1 MSIVPLA
8 FNRTSVA
15 LQTNRAYNNL
25 SGVQALLS
33 RYEEQLLTQNQYR
46 YGSDSPYNA
55 SATLSV
61 QTLIER
67 KTQNAA
73 NVQSTQTFLSATDS
87 TLSLFNALTD
97 DARAMALEAI
107 NTTTSAT
114 QRTAL
119 AQTVKQTIQQ
129 IFDFGNYSFENRYV
143 FSGSTT
149 SVLPFQWGTN
159 SYTVQYNGTESN
171 IYSWSDTDLLSQ
183 SNVNGVEVFGA
194 ISDPVRGKTDLNPTV
209 CDATLLSNLNGGNG
223 VEKGSIRFNYKYND
237 QVMSLDIDLS
247 RCVTLNDVKRTIENN
262 KNPYFPVKVNLTSNG
277 LSFSLP
283 PETSGSITVTEIG
296 KGTVARQLGI
306 PTETELTS
314 QKQLIGRDLNPALT
328 QTTLL
333 ENILGSRAGTT
344 LFFAGN
350 NNDIVLRANHNGNSI
365 SDPETGEELFPL
377 NDINIAFRA
386 DPLVTPGTEWAE
398 YDSETK
404 TMLVNIHPDNTIAN
418 DVIRAIN
425 DASEAGT
432 IPPFTAS
439 ISSTDQQRSDSAGT
453 GTVTLLPGITV
464 TEGTTAGGTGIDFD
478 PSGIQLV
485 NGNQTF
491 NISFENCKTVGDV
504 LAKLNDPQYGLYAS
518 INENRNGIDIRSR
531 ISGADFCIGENGG
544 ATATQFG
551 VRTVDLDSRL
561 TEFDFGRGVTDY
573 DGPGIAAIAR
583 HDNVTPNSSLILTA
597 RNEGKAWNDYTLNFV
612 PTTDPQGKVIVSMD
626 ETAKIINIGINP
638 GVTTACE
645 VVEAFNTQ
653 PGPKQYFD
661 LELDTTNGTNTGEG
675 VVYDGFETTSGGI
688 DGGIDFTITRN
699 DGTVLEIDI
708 HEAKTLG
715 DVLRIINN
723 HPDNH
728 DGLLSVSLAKFGNG
742 IELTDKSFGENV
754 TRVDRTLLSTTAIEL
769 GLINMG
775 EEYRTKTETGT
786 QANVLMFPDVLN
798 GSILVTAKSVG
809 SYANDVTVEV
819 IEGTPPDFVYD
830 AASKTL
836 RFSIESGV
844 TTANDLINL
853 FQNQASET
861 VRSMFDIQ
869 NGTNQDGLPSNG
881 SGLVTL
887 NSVTMTG
894 GTDSVLKGNDPNPQE
909 TDSLFNAL
917 IRLQIAMEK
926 NDTREIERAT
936 QLLDSAVEQLDS
948 SRVLIGVM
956 QNSLD
961 NVQIRLSDENV
972 QYETTL
978 NSTLRI
984 DLSDVSLN
992 YMAQQLAYQA
1002 SMQVTGAM
1010 LQMSLLNYL

>member
-1 MSIVPLA
+1 MSIVPLS

-25 SGVQALLS
+25 SGAQILLS
-33 RYEEQLLTQNQYR
+33 RYEEQLLSGQQYR
-46 YGSDSPYNA
+46 YGSDAPYNA
-55 SATLSV
+55 SASLSV

-67 KTQNAA
+67 KTQNVA
-73 NVQSTQTFLSATDS
+73 NIKSTQTFLSATDS

-107 NTTTSAT
+107 NTTTSSI

-119 AQTVKQTIQQ
+119 AQTVKQTVQQ
-129 IFDFGNYSFENRYV
+129 IFDFSNYSFENRYV

-149 SVLPFQWGTN
+149 SVLPFEWGKD
-159 SYTVQYNGTESN
+159 SYTIKYNGTESN

-194 ISDPVRGKTDLNPTV
+194 ISDPVRGKADLNPAVRDT
-209 CDATLLSNLNGGNG
+209 TLLSNLNGGNG
-223 VEKGSIRFNYKYND
+223 VEKGSIRFNYKLND
-237 QVMSLDIDLS
+237 QIINMDIDLS
-247 RCVTLNDVKRTIENN
+247 RCVTLDDVKRTIENS
-262 KNPYFPVKVNLTSNG
+262 KSPYFSVKVDLTSNG

-283 PETSGSITVTEIG
+283 EGTIGSVTVTEVG

-306 PTETELTS
+306 PTGIELTS

-333 ENILGSRAGTT
+333 DDILGSRAGTT
-344 LFFAGN
+344 LVFAGTN
-350 NNDIVLRANHNGNSI
+350 NNIVLRANHNGNSI
-365 SDPETGEELFPL
+365 FDAKTGNEIFPL
-377 NDINIAFRA
+377 NDVRIAFRA
-386 DPLVTPGTEWAE
+386 DPLIVPGEEWAE
-398 YDSETK
+398 YDNETK
-404 TMLVNIHPDNTIAN
+404 TILVNIHPDNTISN
-418 DVIRAIN
+418 NIIRAIN
-425 DASEAGT
+425 DAAAAGT

-439 ISSTDQQRSDSAGT
+439 VSGADQQNSDLAGT

-464 TEGTTAGGTGIDFD
+464 IEGITGGGTGIDFD

-485 NGNQTF
+485 NGDQTF
-491 NISFENCKTVGDV
+491 NISFENCKTVGDL
-504 LAKLNDPQYGLYAS
+504 LAELNDSQYGLYVS

-531 ISGADFCIGENGG
+531 ISGTDFCIGENGG
-544 ATATQFG
+544 TTATQFG
-551 VRTVDLDSRL
+551 IRTTDFESRL

-573 DGPGIAAIAR
+573 DGPGIAASA
-583 HDNVTPNSSLILTA
+583 HHNNVTPNSSLILTA
-597 RNEGKAWNDYTLNFV
+597 RNEGKTWNDYTVNFV

-645 VVEAFNTQ
+645 VVDAFNAQ
-653 PGPKQYFD
+653 PGPKQYFN

-675 VVYDGFETTSGGI
+675 VVYDGFVTTNGGI

-699 DGTVLEIDI
+699 DGTILEIDI
-708 HEAKTLG
+708 HGAKTLG
-715 DVLRIINN
+715 DVLQIIND
-723 HPDNH
+723 HPDNR
-728 DGLLSVSLAKFGNG
+728 DGLLSASLSKFGNG
-742 IELTDKSFGENV
+742 IELTDKSFGEKV

-775 EEYRTKTETGT
+775 EEYRTKTEIGS
-786 QANVLMFPDVLN
+786 QAGVSVFPEVLN

-809 SYANDVTVEV
+809 TYANDVQFEV
-819 IEGTPPDFVYD
+819 IEGTPPNFVYD
-830 AASKTL
+830 ATSKTL
-836 RFSIESGV
+836 RFSVEPGV

-853 FQNQASET
+853 FQNQASAT

-869 NGTNQDGLPSNG
+869 NGINPDGLPSNG

-894 GTDSVLKGNDPNPQE
+894 GTDSVLKGNDPNPLE

-917 IRLQIAMEK
+917 IRLQVAMEK

-936 QLLDSAVEQLDS
+936 QLLDTAVERLDG
-948 SRVLIGVM
+948 SRASIGVM

-961 NVQIRLSDENV
+961 NVQLRLSEENI

-984 DLSDVSLN
+984 DFADASLN

-1002 SMQVTGAM
+1002 SMQVTSAM

>member
-15 LQTNRAYNNL
+15 LQTNRAHNNL
-25 SGVQALLS
+25 SGAQSLLS
-33 RYEEQLLTQNQYR
+33 RYEEQLLTNFQYR

-55 SATLSV
+55 TATLSV

-73 NVQSTQTFLSATDS
+73 NIQSTQTFLSATDS
-87 TLSLFNALTD
+87 TLSLFNTLTD
-97 DARAMALEAI
+97 NARATALEAI
-107 NTTTSAT
+107 NTTTSST

-119 AQTVKQTIQQ
+119 AQTVKQTIQK
-129 IFDFGNYSFENRYV
+129 IFDFGNNSFENRYV
-143 FSGSTT
+143 FAGSTT
-149 SVLPFQWGTN
+149 SVLPFQWGTD
-159 SYTVQYNGTESN
+159 SYSVQYNGTESN

-194 ISDPVRGKTDLNPTV
+194 ISEPVRGKTDLNPTL
-209 CDATLLSNLNGGNG
+209 CDTTLLSNLNAGSG
-223 VEKGSIRFNYKYND
+223 VEKGSIRFNYKYNN
-237 QVMSLDIDLS
+237 QAITFDIDLS
-247 RCVTLNDVKRTIENN
+247 RCVTIADVKQTIENN
-262 KNPYFPVKVNLTSNG
+262 KNPYFPVKVNLTTNG

-283 PETSGSITVTEIG
+283 PETPGSITVTEVG

-328 QTTLL
+328 QTILL
-333 ENILGSRAGTT
+333 EDILGSRANTT
-344 LFFAGN
+344 LVFAGN
-350 NNDIVLRANHNGNSI
+350 NNDIILRANHNGNSFF
-365 SDPETGEELFPL
+365 DTETGEELFPL
-377 NDINIAFRA
+377 NDVNFALRA
-386 DPLVTPGTEWAE
+386 DPLITPGTEWAE
-398 YDSETK
+398 YNTETK
-404 TMLVNIHPDNTIAN
+404 TVLINIHPDNSVAN
-418 DVIRAIN
+418 NVIRAIN
-425 DASEAGT
+425 DAANAGT

-439 ISSTDQQRSDSAGT
+439 VSEMDQQHSNLAGT

-491 NISFENCKTVGDV
+491 NISFKNCKTVSDV
-504 LAKLNDPQYGLYAS
+504 LTQLNDPQYGLYAS
-518 INENRNGIDIRSR
+518 INENRNGIDVRSR

-544 ATATQFG
+544 ATATQLG
-551 VRTVDLDSRL
+551 IRTADIDTRL

-573 DGPGIAAIAR
+573 TGPGIAATAR
-583 HDNVTPNSSLILTA
+583 HNNVTPNSALLLTA
-597 RNEGKAWNDYTLNFV
+597 RNEGKIWNDYTINFV

-645 VVEAFNTQ
+645 VIEAFNTQ
-653 PGPKQYFD
+653 PGPKQYFN

-675 VVYDGFETTSGGI
+675 VVYDGFETTAGGI

-708 HEAKTLG
+708 HGAKTFG
-715 DVLRIINN
+715 DVLQIINN
-723 HPDNH
+723 HPDNR
-728 DGLLSVSLAKFGNG
+728 DGLLSASLAKFGNG

-809 SYANDVTVEV
+809 TYANDVRIEL

-869 NGTNQDGLPSNG
+869 NSTNADGLPSNG

-894 GTDSVLKGNDPNPQE
+894 GTDSILKGNDPNPLE

-917 IRLQIAMEK
+917 IRLQVAMEK
-926 NDTREIERAT
+926 NDTREMERAT
-936 QLLDSAVEQLDS
+936 QLLDTAVERLDG

-961 NVQIRLSDENV
+961 NVQIRLADENI
-972 QYETTL
+972 QYEQTL

-984 DLSDVSLN
+984 DFSDVSLN

-1002 SMQVTGAM
+1002 SMQVTSAM

>member
-33 RYEEQLLTQNQYR
+33 RYEEQLLTDNQYR
-46 YGSDSPYNA
+46 YGSDAPYNA

-61 QTLIER
+61 QTLMER
-67 KTQNAA
+67 KAQNVT
-73 NVQSTQTFLSATDS
+73 NIQSTQTFLSATDS

-107 NTTTSAT
+107 NTTTSTT
-114 QRTAL
+114 QRNAL
-119 AQTVKQTIQQ
+119 AQTVKETIQQ
-129 IFDFGNYSFENRYV
+129 IFNFGNYSFENRYV
-143 FSGSTT
+143 FAGSTT
-149 SVLPFQWGTN
+149 SVLPFQWGTD

-183 SNVNGVEVFGA
+183 SNVNGVDVFGA
-194 ISDPVRGKTDLNPTV
+194 VSEPVCGKTDLNPAV
-209 CDATLLSNLNGGNG
+209 YDATFLSNLNGGKG
-223 VEKGSIRFNYKYND
+223 VEKGSICFNYIHND
-237 QVMSLDIDLS
+237 QVITFDLDLS
-247 RCVTLNDVKRTIENN
+247 QCVTLADVKRTIENN
-262 KNPYFPVKVNLTSNG
+262 KNPYFPIKVDLTSNG

-283 PETSGSITVTEIG
+283 PETSGSITVTEVG

-306 PTETELTS
+306 PTETEFTS
-314 QKQLIGRDLNPALT
+314 QNPLIGRDLNPVLT

-333 ENILGSRAGTT
+333 EDILGSRACTR
-344 LFFAGN
+344 LVFAGS
-350 NNDIVLRANHNGNSI
+350 NNDIILRANYNGNNI
-365 SDPETGEELFPL
+365 LDPETGEELFPL
-377 NDINIAFRA
+377 NDVNIAFRA
-386 DPLVTPGTEWAE
+386 DPLITPGTESAE
-398 YDSETK
+398 YNAETK
-404 TMLVNIHPDNTIAN
+404 TVLINIHPDNTIAN
-418 DVIRAIN
+418 NVIRAIN
-425 DASEAGT
+425 DAAEAGT

-439 ISSTDQQRSDSAGT
+439 VSGIDQQRSDLAGT

-464 TEGTTAGGTGIDFD
+464 IEGTTAGGTGIDFD
-478 PSGIQLV
+478 PSGIQVV

-504 LAKLNDPQYGLYAS
+504 LEKLNDPQYGLYVS
-518 INENRNGIDIRSR
+518 INENRNGIDIQSR
-531 ISGADFCIGENGG
+531 ISGTDFCIGENGG
-544 ATATQFG
+544 TTATQFG
-551 VRTVDLDSRL
+551 VRTADLDSLL

-573 DGPGIAAIAR
+573 EGPGIAAAALY
-583 HDNVTPNSSLILTA
+583 DNVTPNSSLILTA

-653 PGPKQYFD
+653 PGPKQYFN
-661 LELDTTNGTNTGEG
+661 LELNTANGTNTGEG

-708 HEAKTLG
+708 HGAKTLG
-715 DVLRIINN
+715 DVLLIIND
-723 HPDNH
+723 HPDNR

-742 IELTDKSFGENV
+742 IELTDKSFGESV

-775 EEYRTKTETGT
+775 EEYRTKTETGV
-786 QANVLMFPDVLN
+786 QANTLMFPDVLN
-798 GSILVTAKSVG
+798 GSILVTAKNVG
-809 SYANDVTVEV
+809 TYANDVKIEV
-819 IEGTPPDFVYD
+819 IEGTPPNFVYD

-844 TTANDLINL
+844 TTANDLVNL

-869 NGTNQDGLPSNG
+869 NGTNSDGLPSNG

-894 GTDSVLKGNDPNPQE
+894 GTDSILKGNDPNPLE

-917 IRLQIAMEK
+917 IRLQVAMEK

-936 QLLDSAVEQLDS
+936 QLLDSSVERLDS
-948 SRVLIGVM
+948 SRSLIGVM

-961 NVQIRLSDENV
+961 NVQLRLADENI
-972 QYETTL
+972 QYETVL

-1002 SMQVTGAM
+1002 SMQVTSAM

>member
-25 SGVQALLS
+25 SSAQILLS
-33 RYEEQLLTQNQYR
+33 RYEEQLMTNRQYR

-55 SATLSV
+55 STSLSV
-61 QTLIER
+61 QAQIER

-73 NVQSTQTFLSATDS
+73 NIQSTQTFLSATDS

-107 NTTTSAT
+107 NTTTGAT

-119 AQTVKQTIQQ
+119 AQTVKQTVQK
-129 IFDFGNYSFENRYV
+129 IFEFGNYSFENRYV

-149 SVLPFQWGTN
+149 SVLPFEWGAN

-194 ISDPVRGKTDLNPTV
+194 ISDPVRGKSDLNPAVRDT
-209 CDATLLSNLNGGNG
+209 TLLSHLNGGNG
-223 VEKGSIRFNYKYND
+223 VEKGSIRFNYTLND
-237 QVMSLDIDLS
+237 QTGTFDIDLS
-247 RCVTLNDVKRTIENN
+247 HCVTLADVERTIENS
-262 KNPYFPVKVNLTSNG
+262 KNPYFSVKVDLTPNG

-283 PETSGSITVTEIG
+283 SGTPGSITVTEVG

-306 PTETELTS
+306 PTGTELTA
-314 QKQLIGRDLNPALT
+314 QKPLIGRDINPTLI
-328 QTTLL
+328 QTTSLDD
-333 ENILGSRAGTT
+333 ILGSRASTT
-344 LFFAGN
+344 LVFAGA
-350 NNDIVLRANHNGNSI
+350 NNDIFLRANHNGSSV
-365 SDPETGEELFPL
+365 SDPETGEELWSL
-377 NDINIAFRA
+377 NGVNIAFRA
-386 DPLVTPGTEWAE
+386 DPLLVPGTEWAE

-404 TMLVNIHPDNTIAN
+404 TVLINIHPDNTSAN
-418 DVIRAIN
+418 NIIRAIN
-425 DASEAGT
+425 EASEAGT

-439 ISSTDQQRSDSAGT
+439 ASGRDQQRSDLAGT
-453 GTVTLLPGITV
+453 GIVTLLPGITV
-464 TEGTTAGGTGIDFD
+464 VEGTTEGGTGVDFD
-478 PSGIQLV
+478 PSGIRLV
-485 NGNQTF
+485 NGDQTF
-491 NISFENCKTVGDV
+491 DISFENCKTVGDL
-504 LAKLNDPQYGLYAS
+504 LAELNDPRYGLYAS

-531 ISGADFCIGENGG
+531 ISGTDFCIGENGG
-544 ATATQFG
+544 MTATQFG
-551 VRTVDLDSRL
+551 IRTTDLDTPL

-573 DGPGIAAIAR
+573 EGPGMSATAR

-597 RNEGKAWNDYTLNFV
+597 RNEGKSWNDYTLHFV
-612 PTTDPQGKVIVSMD
+612 PTTDPQGKVTVSMD
-626 ETAKIINIGINP
+626 ETSKVINIGINP

-645 VVEAFNTQ
+645 VIDAFNTQ

-675 VVYDGFETTSGGI
+675 VVYDGFETTSGGM

-708 HEAKTLG
+708 HGAKTLG
-715 DVLRIINN
+715 DVLQIINS
-723 HPDNH
+723 HPDNR
-728 DGLLSVSLAKFGNG
+728 DGLLVASLAEFGNG
-742 IELTDKSFGENV
+742 IELKDKSFGADI

-769 GLINMG
+769 GLVNMG
-775 EEYRTKTETGT
+775 EEYRTKTEVGT
-786 QANVLMFPDVLN
+786 QASVLIQTDVLN
-798 GSILVTAKSVG
+798 SSILVTAKSVG
-809 SYANDVTVEV
+809 TYANDVEIEFV
-819 IEGTPPDFVYD
+819 EGTPPDFMYD

-836 RFSIESGV
+836 RFSIEPGV
-844 TTANDLINL
+844 TTANDLVNL

-861 VRSMFDIQ
+861 VRSMFDVQ
-869 NGTNQDGLPSNG
+869 NGTNTDGLPGDG
-881 SGLVTL
+881 SGLVVL
-887 NSVTMTG
+887 GSATMTG
-894 GTDSVLKGNDPNPQE
+894 GTDSLLKGNDPNPLE

-917 IRLQIAMEK
+917 IRLQVAMEK

-936 QLLDSAVEQLDS
+936 QLLDTAVERLDS
-948 SRVLIGVM
+948 SRAMIGVM

-961 NVQIRLSDENV
+961 SVQVRLAEENV
-972 QYETTL
+972 QYQTTL
-978 NSTLRI
+978 NSTLLI
-984 DLSDVSLN
+984 DFSDVSLN

-1002 SMQVTGAM
+1002 SMQVTSTM